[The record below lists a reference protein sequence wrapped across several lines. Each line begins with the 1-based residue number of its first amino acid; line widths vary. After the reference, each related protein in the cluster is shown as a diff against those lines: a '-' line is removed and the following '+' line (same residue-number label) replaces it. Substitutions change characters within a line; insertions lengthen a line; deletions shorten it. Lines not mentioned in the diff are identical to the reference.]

1 MTKRLMKKLKKGIK
15 DEKEGIDYYKSFTPK
30 EKKEL
35 SKQERKNILDAEKDE
50 KEHLRYLEKDK
61 ETIGRMR

>member
-1 MTKRLMKKLKKGIK
+1 MKRLMHKVNKGIK
-15 DEKEGIDYYKSFTPK
+15 DEKEGIDYYKSFTSK

-35 SKQERKNILDAEKDE
+35 TKQERKNILDAEKDE

-61 ETIGRMR
+61 ETLGRMK